1 VANRGEIA
9 CRVIRTCRRLG
20 IGTVAV
26 FSEAD
31 RDAQHVRLADEAW
44 PIGGPLPAESY
55 LRIEAILDAAA
66 GLAEEAGE
74 ALSVVRKHLYQGRDL
89 DRERLEKELGDALWC
104 LAMTAKAVGL
114 SLESVA
120 AGNIRKL
127 EARHPDRIR

>member
-1 VANRGEIA
+1 VNFDEYEIA
-9 CRVIRTCRRLG
+9 AARTINPSLDAKERL
-20 IGTVAV
+20 I
-26 FSEAD
+26 
-31 RDAQHVRLADEAW
+31 
-44 PIGGPLPAESY
+44 
-55 LRIEAILDAAA
+55 DAAA